1 MSTVIDREKAS
12 NYVHLGIESLN
23 TAYTKQPSPVAPVS
37 VSARLSFI
45 DASEETPRV
54 VYASSKGGAEQ
65 FGTHEARWIEV
76 QNARVLAK
84 DATLDVQGF
93 ELRTHKSA
101 VSDFEDDTE
110 VAQVYYPEIIEL
122 VKQATGASRVEIF
135 DHTVRKNDNAAGRSP
150 ATHLHVDYTENSAP
164 HRIRDITGDEA
175 EALLSKRHVQVNVWR
190 SIAGV
195 VKRSPLALLDS
206 QSLRKEDLIPTA
218 IEFQEINRVGE
229 VYHVAHSDHQ
239 QWYYYPQMTED
250 EVLLIKGY
258 DSLADGR
265 ARFTPHGA
273 FDDPT
278 TPGNAPRRES
288 IEVRT
293 FAFFDD

>member
-1 MSTVIDREKAS
+1 MSSVINRENGS
-12 NYVHLGIESLN
+12 NFIDLGIESLN
-23 TAYTKQPSPVAPVS
+23 TAYTKAPLPVAPVS
-37 VSARLSFI
+37 VSAQLSFI
-45 DASEETPRV
+45 DASGEAPRV
-54 VYASSKGGAEQ
+54 VYASSKGAAEQ
-65 FGTHEARWIEV
+65 FGTHEAHWVEV
-76 QNARVLAK
+76 QNARVLAE

-93 ELRTHKSA
+93 ELRTHNSTVA
-101 VSDFEDDTE
+101 NFEDDAE
-110 VAQVYYPEIIEL
+110 VEQVYYPEIIEL

-135 DHTVRKNDNAAGRSP
+135 DHTVRKNDNAKGRSP
-150 ATHLHVDYTENSAP
+150 ATHLHVDYTEKSAP
-164 HRIRDITGDEA
+164 QRIRGITGEDA
-175 EALLSKRHVQVNVWR
+175 DALLSKRHVQVNVWR
-190 SIAGV
+190 SIAGA

-229 VYHVAHSDHQ
+229 VYHVSHSDDQ

-258 DSLADGR
+258 DSLTDGR
-265 ARFTPHGA
+265 SRFTPHGA

-278 TPGNAPRRES
+278 TPENAPRRES

-293 FAFFDD
+293 FAFFDE